1 MEVLYNKIDH
11 IMYILNYD
19 DFSKLC
25 HVIKNF
31 LELYPNFGKED
42 ITFPPSSNSKA
53 IKCVLMNLNHVCL
66 LLIQQRTMNSQLIKI
81 IMWKLH
87 LYYRKINDIYMWSI
101 IQRTIYIV

>member
-66 LLIQQRTMNSQLIKI
+66 LLIQERTMNSQLIRKSLKTALI
-81 IMWKLH
+81 
-87 LYYRKINDIYMWSI
+87 LYEKK
-101 IQRTIYIV
+101 